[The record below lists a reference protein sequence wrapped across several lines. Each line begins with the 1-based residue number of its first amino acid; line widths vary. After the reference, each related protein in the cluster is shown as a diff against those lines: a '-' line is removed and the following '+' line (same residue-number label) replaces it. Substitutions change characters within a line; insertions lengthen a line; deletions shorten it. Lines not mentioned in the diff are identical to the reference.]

1 MSELLASLKR
11 VKEVS
16 YGLGSL
22 SEEKRTDVLRA
33 LSQQLLTSC
42 DFILQENRKDLE
54 PMPPEDPRYDRLLL
68 TKERIANIAQDII
81 KVAHLPSPLGR
92 ALEAKTMPNGL
103 YIQKVSVPLGV
114 VGVIYEARPNVTV
127 DVFALC
133 FKAGNACVLKGG
145 KEAHHSNR
153 ALASVIQDVLVQHH
167 LNPEIIYL
175 MPAEREAAH
184 ILLTAVSVVDV
195 CIPRGSQGLI
205 SFVRQNARIP
215 VIETGAGIVHT
226 YFDVSGDLEQ
236 GKKIIHNSKTRR
248 VSVCNALDTFII
260 HKDRLKALPSLVAPL
275 KAHDVELFADAA
287 SYGALCNDYP
297 DQLLHL
303 ATPED
308 FGREFLSPKMSVKTV
323 SSVEEAVAHIMAYTS
338 GHSEAIIGE
347 DEGATAYFVQNVDAA
362 VVYVNAST
370 AFTDGGEFG
379 MGAEIGISTQ
389 KLHARGPM
397 GLEALTS
404 YKWLVRGDGQIR

>member
-1 MSELLASLKR
+1 MLAALKR
-11 VKEVS
+11 VKEAS
-16 YGLGSL
+16 DGLGFL
-22 SEEKRTDVLRA
+22 NEEKRTEVLHT
-33 LSQQLLTSC
+33 LSQKLLDSC
-42 DFILQENRKDLE
+42 DFILQENSKDLE
-54 PMPPEDPRYDRLLL
+54 CMPQEDPLHDRLLL
-68 TKERIANIAQDII
+68 TKERIENIARDVI
-81 KVAHLPSPLGR
+81 KVADLPSPLGR
-92 ALEAKTMPNGL
+92 TLEARTMPNGL
-103 YIQKVSVPLGV
+103 HIQRISVPLGV
-114 VGVIYEARPNVTV
+114 VGVIYEARPNVTI

-145 KEAHHSNR
+145 KEAHHSNK
-153 ALASVIQDVLVQHH
+153 ALISLIQDVLIQKH
-167 LNPEIIYL
+167 LSPEIICL
-175 MPAEREAAH
+175 MPVGREATH
-184 ILLTAVSVVDV
+184 VLLNAVGLIDV

-226 YFDVSGDLEQ
+226 YFDISGDLEK

-248 VSVCNALDTFII
+248 VSVCNALDTLLI
-260 HKDRLKALPSLVAPL
+260 HHDRLKDLPLLVEPL
-275 KAHDVELFADAA
+275 KTHDVEIFADEA
-287 SYGALCNDYP
+287 SYGALCTHYP
-297 DQLLHL
+297 NKLLQQ

-308 FGREFLSPKMSVKTV
+308 FGREFLSYKMSVKAV
-323 SSVEEAVAHIMAYTS
+323 SSVEEAVVHIMHYTS
-338 GHSEAIIGE
+338 GHSEAILAE
-347 DEGATAYFVQNVDAA
+347 DAVATAYFVQNVDAA